1 MKYGAIQAGSWR
13 YPLTDRDVLW
23 AGRMVQGETNARAGR
38 ADDALAV
45 LWTMTQLFSPAGQR
59 DKYGRQR
66 FGDFTSLIRAYSQPI
81 NPLWLGDGLFCRPGG
96 RAAGTE
102 ACAVDRLARRARLQ
116 QTPWRELDV
125 ELRQVVLD
133 WAAGRTD
140 NPVPGAVEFAAESVA
155 ASFLA
160 RNPAA
165 VRVARI
171 HNTFVATEGSRGW
184 PVLPVIRATA
194 RRAALPVG
202 VALIA
207 AAVGASLTW
216 AYHRFSS
223 SYSSSSSSQAPGPTS
238 PVSVLPP

>member
-1 MKYGAIQAGSWR
+1 MKYGAIQVGSWR
-13 YPLTDRDVLW
+13 YALTDRDVLW

-66 FGDFTSLIRAYSQPI
+66 FGDFTSLLRAYSQPI
-81 NPLWLGDGLFCRPGG
+81 NPLWLGDGMFCRPGG

-102 ACAVDRLARRARLQ
+102 ACAADRLARRARLQ
-116 QTPWRELDV
+116 QTPWNELDV

-133 WAAGRTD
+133 WAAGRTE

-160 RNPAA
+160 RNPGA

-171 HNTFVATEGSRGW
+171 HNTFVATGGSRGW
-184 PVLPVIRATA
+184 SVLPVIRVVPPT
-194 RRAALPVG
+194 RAAVMPAAMLS
-202 VALIA
+202 LA
-207 AAVGASLTW
+207 AAGAFLAWLWTRGSPR
-216 AYHRFSS
+216 HHP
-223 SYSSSSSSQAPGPTS
+223 PGCFT
-238 PVSVLPP
+238 PVSVSSP

>member
-1 MKYGAIQAGSWR
+1 MKYGAIQVGSWR
-13 YPLTDRDVLW
+13 YALTDRDVLW

-66 FGDFTSLIRAYSQPI
+66 FGDFTTLLRAYSQPI

-102 ACAVDRLARRARLQ
+102 ACAADRLARRARLQ
-116 QTPWRELDV
+116 QTPWRELDA

-160 RNPAA
+160 RNPGA

-184 PVLPVIRATA
+184 SVLPVVGATVRRVGPPVGAALVAAGAGGLLAWAA
-194 RRAALPVG
+194 RRTRRLQRSASAPV
-202 VALIA
+202 
-207 AAVGASLTW
+207 
-216 AYHRFSS
+216 
-223 SYSSSSSSQAPGPTS
+223 QA
-238 PVSVLPP
+238 

>member
-45 LWTMTQLFSPAGQR
+45 LWTMTQLFSPAGQEG
-59 DKYGRQR
+59 KYGRQR

-81 NPLWLGDGLFCRPGG
+81 NPLWLGDGMFCRPGG

-102 ACAVDRLARRARLQ
+102 ACAADRLARRARLQ
-116 QTPWRELDV
+116 QTPWRELDA

-133 WAAGRTD
+133 WAAGRTN

-160 RNPAA
+160 RNPGA

-171 HNTFVATEGSRGW
+171 HNTFVATEGSQGW
-184 PVLPVIRATA
+184 SVMPWVEAAARAASLPLGTALMAATA
-194 RRAALPVG
+194 GAAL
-202 VALIA
+202 A
-207 AAVGASLTW
+207 W
-216 AYHRFSS
+216 AYRQS
-223 SYSSSSSSQAPGPTS
+223 PPT
-238 PVSVLPP
+238 